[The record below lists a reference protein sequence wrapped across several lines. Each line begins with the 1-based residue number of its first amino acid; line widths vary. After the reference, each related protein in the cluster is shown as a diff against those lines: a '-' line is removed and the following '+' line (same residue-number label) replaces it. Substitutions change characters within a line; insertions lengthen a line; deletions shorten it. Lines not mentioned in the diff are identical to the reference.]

1 MDEKSDVNPL
11 KPWGQLNGV
20 RPGKIVHKLWEK
32 GKTDEQVLRYL
43 QDQAGV
49 SPQKSQLLLRVCHE
63 ELVAFTPKLSV
74 EKKIGIYIGI
84 PFCPS
89 RCVYCSF
96 ASHLIDKVKDLVQ
109 PFCDQ
114 LLREV
119 ESTVTAFPELS
130 QRTDQIYIGGGTPA
144 CLGGDQVETLLNCLE
159 RNFPKATEITFE
171 GGRPELMTEALLRRI
186 QGRVSRICINPQSL
200 QTATLQ
206 RIGRCHTVDQVENAL
221 NTARRLGFPWINMD
235 LIAGLPA
242 ETTAEFEDT
251 LQKMMQWRPENV
263 TIHALALKRASRLH
277 QDKEMLLQLDHR
289 VTAQMIEASQSLL
302 AKEGYLAYYLYR
314 QRDIMAGAENIGYTL
329 PGFSSH
335 YNILMIAERMN
346 IIGFGVGA
354 VSKFLLQNSGEPK
367 PCRVANPKDVY
378 VYLQRGEENAAK
390 KFSFLENL
398 LRGEQYVD

>member
-1 MDEKSDVNPL
+1 MHNHAKVSLEKC
-11 KPWGQLNGV
+11 
-20 RPGKIVHKLWEK
+20 H
-32 GKTDEQVLRYL
+32 
-43 QDQAGV
+43 
-49 SPQKSQLLLRVCHE
+49 LLLRVCHE
-63 ELVAFTPKLSV
+63 EQFAFTPERLV

-96 ASHLIDKVKDLVQ
+96 ASHPIAQTAALVQ

-114 LLREV
+114 LLQEV
-119 ESTVTAFPELS
+119 EATVVRFPELS
-130 QRTDQIYIGGGTPA
+130 ERTDQIYIGGGTPA
-144 CLGGDQVETLLNCLE
+144 CLSGNQVEALLDCLAK
-159 RNFPKATEITFE
+159 NFPKASEITFE
-171 GGRPELMTEALLRRI
+171 GGRPELMTEALLQRI
-186 QGRVSRICINPQSL
+186 KGRVSRICINPQTL

-206 RIGRCHTVDQVENAL
+206 RIGRFHTVKQVENAL

-242 ETTAEFEDT
+242 ETTAEFADT
-251 LQKMMQWRPENV
+251 LQKVMQWRPENV

-277 QDKEMLLQLDHR
+277 QDKAMLLQLDHR
-289 VTAQMIEASQSLL
+289 VTAAMIEASQSVL

-329 PGFSSH
+329 PGFSSR

-354 VSKFLLQNSGEPK
+354 VSKFILQNYGEIK
-367 PCRVANPKDVY
+367 LCRLANPKDVY
-378 VYLQRGEENAAK
+378 VYLQRGKENAEK
-390 KFSFLENL
+390 KFSYLENL
-398 LRGEQYVD
+398 LRGEQHAD